1 MRALWLGA
9 LLATTALGCGAVPH
23 TRAAGAVSPLAV
35 RAVAWNPARAAV
47 GEVRAVADGGDVV
60 TVFSDRGATVF
71 ASRVKVA
78 TDMTVTDWR
87 GGAAVAG
94 GEGAAPWIFG
104 VAGDGR
110 VYRLRGL
117 RAFED
122 VSDRYGL
129 RGEHVHGAIALGGE
143 DVAFLLGG
151 AIAVAGGAE
160 VARYATPGG
169 TLRDLAGGAGFA
181 AEVGP
186 DEVRVLDV
194 ARRAVARYVVPG
206 ATHAALGADGRLYV
220 TTPRAVYAGPAR
232 GALALVY
239 DARGDTIH
247 GLVTSGSAVW
257 FLDGEELGLVQG
269 DRVAETAGA
278 KIGRDAALSSS
289 ASGDVWVLSRGA
301 LDRFA
306 RVDAAAPEATATTWA
321 RAIAPAFG
329 RACASCHL
337 PDGVSGTDL
346 STPAAWE
353 EKRAQIRARVV
364 DARSMPPEGHP
375 LSEEDRAA
383 IRRWV
388 DGEPEAPASPRP
400 PAPARTHLTTPP

>member
-1 MRALWLGA
+1 MRVLRLGA
-9 LLATTALGCGAVPH
+9 LLVTTALGCGAAPH

-35 RAVAWNPARAAV
+35 RAVEWNPARAAV
-47 GEVRAVADGGDVV
+47 GDVRAVADGGDVV

-78 TDMTVTDWR
+78 TDTTVSDWR
-87 GGAAVAG
+87 GGGVVGGPAG
-94 GEGAAPWIFG
+94 ATPWIFG

-129 RGEHVHGAIALGGE
+129 QGEHVHGAIALGGP

-151 AIAVAGGAE
+151 AIAVTGGAE
-160 VARYATPGG
+160 VTRYATPGG
-169 TLRDLAGGAGFA
+169 MLRDLGGGAGFA
-181 AEVGP
+181 AEVGA

-194 ARRAVARYVVPG
+194 ARRAVARYPVPG

-220 TTPRAVYAGPAR
+220 TTSRAVYAGPAR

-239 DARGDTIH
+239 DARGDTVH

-257 FLDGEELGLVQG
+257 FVDGEELGLVLG

-278 KIGRDAALSSS
+278 KLGRDAALSPS
-289 ASGDVWVLSRGA
+289 ASGDVWVIGGGA
-301 LDRFA
+301 LA
-306 RVDAAAPEATATTWA
+306 RYARADASSPEVTASAWA
-321 RAIAPAFG
+321 REIAPAFG

-337 PDGVSGTDL
+337 PDGASGTDL
-346 STPAAWE
+346 STAAAWE
-353 EKRAQIRARVV
+353 EKRAEIRARVV
-364 DARSMPPEGHP
+364 DVRSMPPAGHP
-375 LSEEDRAA
+375 LSDEDRAV

-388 DGEPEAPASPRP
+388 DAEPEAPASTH
-400 PAPARTHLTTPP
+400 APAHVTPP

>member
-1 MRALWLGA
+1 MKVLRLGT
-9 LLATTALGCGAVPH
+9 LLATMALGCGAAPH

-35 RAVAWNPARAAV
+35 RTVAWNPARAPV
-47 GEVRAVADGGDVV
+47 GEVRAVADGGDIV

-71 ASRVKVA
+71 ASRARVA
-78 TDMTVTDWR
+78 TDTTVTDWR
-87 GGAAVAG
+87 GGGAVGGAG
-94 GEGAAPWIFG
+94 GAAPFIFG

-129 RGEHVHGAIALGGE
+129 QGEHVHGAIAAGGQ

-160 VARYATPGG
+160 VARYATPEGM
-169 TLRDLAGGAGFA
+169 LRGLAGGAGFA

-186 DEVRVLDV
+186 DEVRVLDL
-194 ARRAVARYVVPG
+194 ARRTVARYPVPG

-239 DARGDTIH
+239 DARADTIH
-247 GLVTSGSAVW
+247 GLVTSGSDVW
-257 FLDGEELGLVQG
+257 FLDGEELGVVQG

-278 KIGRDAALSSS
+278 KIGRDAALSPS
-289 ASGDVWVLSRGA
+289 ASGDVWVLEGGA
-301 LDRFA
+301 LERFA
-306 RVDAAAPEATATTWA
+306 RAEGAAPEASATTWA
-321 RAIAPAFG
+321 REIAPAFG
-329 RACASCHL
+329 RACVSCHL
-337 PDGVSGTDL
+337 PDGISGTDL
-346 STPAAWE
+346 STIAAWE

-375 LSEEDRAA
+375 LSEADRAA

-388 DGEPEAPASPRP
+388 DAEPEGPAST
-400 PAPARTHLTTPP
+400 PAPAPAHLTRP